1 MNVIPI
7 TDDLADSYHG
17 AGYALAAVTGGR
29 IMKLVYIED
38 VAPQLELS
46 HESVTEWILSPEAA
60 PVVREL
66 QALGLVSVGMCS
78 GWEFTEL

>member
-29 IMKLVYIED
+29 IMKLVYTED

-46 HESVTEWILSPEAA
+46 HESVTEWILSWSSFFGHPAK
-60 PVVREL
+60 VF
-66 QALGLVSVGMCS
+66 QAVACS
-78 GWEFTEL
+78 